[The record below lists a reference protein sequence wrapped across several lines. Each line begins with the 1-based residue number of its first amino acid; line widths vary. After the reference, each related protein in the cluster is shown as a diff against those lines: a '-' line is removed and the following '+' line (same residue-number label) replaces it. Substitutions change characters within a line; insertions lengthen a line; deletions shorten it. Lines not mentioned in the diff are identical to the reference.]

1 MISFDLLKKR
11 GLSSVLGLAFDGNRL
26 EGVAVRRLNGS
37 LQIQQ
42 TVSAP
47 LALAPLTGDP
57 ELVGRELRNHL
68 DQAGIR
74 ERRCA
79 FCIPLNWV
87 LTLQTQVPDLPEGD
101 VASFLQLEAER
112 GFHAGPENL
121 FIAESRAKLSPGGQ
135 FATLIAIPR
144 THLTRLEAVFKA
156 AQLKPVAYS
165 LGVTSL
171 AGAVPDSS
179 NAALT
184 IGLGPAGAD
193 LLVAAGGGIVTL
205 RSLEGA
211 VEGEGAQ
218 RRIDADHVAREI
230 RITLGQLPP
239 AVAEKLRA
247 VRVCGRGELAR
258 QFISDLSPRLESMGL
273 KLELMERSSNAEF
286 DKPLPPEMAH
296 SPALAF
302 AADRLRRLQPGPE
315 LLPPKVSPWRQFLS
329 NSKLTSGKLAWVG
342 TGVGAVALIVAGAFG
357 FQEWEIA
364 SLQSKRKA
372 IAPQVKIV
380 RDALDKSR
388 KFGAWANDSFPALRI
403 MKGLTEAFPAD
414 GYVSA
419 KSVEIH
425 DLTTITCSGNANDNQ
440 SYLKLLDQLRSAP
453 EITELKTDQ
462 VRGQSPLQF
471 TFNFQWEGGSSNGN

>member
-205 RSLEGA
+205 RSL
-211 VEGEGAQ
+211 
-218 RRIDADHVAREI
+218 
-230 RITLGQLPP
+230 
-239 AVAEKLRA
+239 
-247 VRVCGRGELAR
+247 
-258 QFISDLSPRLESMGL
+258 
-273 KLELMERSSNAEF
+273 
-286 DKPLPPEMAH
+286 
-296 SPALAF
+296 
-302 AADRLRRLQPGPE
+302 
-315 LLPPKVSPWRQFLS
+315 
-329 NSKLTSGKLAWVG
+329 
-342 TGVGAVALIVAGAFG
+342 
-357 FQEWEIA
+357 
-364 SLQSKRKA
+364 
-372 IAPQVKIV
+372 
-380 RDALDKSR
+380 
-388 KFGAWANDSFPALRI
+388 
-403 MKGLTEAFPAD
+403 
-414 GYVSA
+414 
-419 KSVEIH
+419 
-425 DLTTITCSGNANDNQ
+425 
-440 SYLKLLDQLRSAP
+440 
-453 EITELKTDQ
+453 
-462 VRGQSPLQF
+462 
-471 TFNFQWEGGSSNGN
+471 